1 MKLYGKM
8 VLLWH
13 MDAEVDK
20 EVNKKDLN
28 DDFDKEVWMHHA
40 IGVTLARKLSGAV
53 LLAGGGGG
61 CPRQEEVTKSH
72 ACTGFPTTILIMI
85 AQFQIFLITI
95 WFGTVFF

>member
-28 DDFDKEVWMHHA
+28 DDFDKEVWMHHD

-53 LLAGGGGG
+53 LLAGGGGVVAPG
-61 CPRQEEVTKSH
+61 KRKWPS
-72 ACTGFPTTILIMI
+72 PTL
-85 AQFQIFLITI
+85 ARAFLPL
-95 WFGTVFF
+95 FL